1 MSLREVL
8 GGLRGLVPEPDVVI
22 NKATNAVKDEI
33 RSGLPAVPILV
44 GVALLIL
51 LALGVLG
58 YAM

>member
-1 MSLREVL
+1 MI
-8 GGLRGLVPEPDVVI
+8 PDPDVLV

-44 GVALLIL
+44 GVAMLIL
-51 LALGVLG
+51 IALGVLG

>member
-1 MSLREVL
+1 MSVL
-8 GGLRGLVPEPDVVI
+8 GGLRGLRELIPDPDVVI